1 MVVVNLILQ
10 KGLPFLHGFTH
21 LHKIFY
27 TLVILSVEL
36 VEEIKTTLDI
46 LKELSLN
53 QLEPQDF
60 ETIRPTLDDVFIALT
75 KG

>member
-1 MVVVNLILQ
+1 M
-10 KGLPFLHGFTH
+10 
-21 LHKIFY
+21 
-27 TLVILSVEL
+27 
-36 VEEIKTTLDI
+36 EEIKTTLDI